1 MSQLKK
7 SISKQALAWTAVFAL
22 VLSVLPYTVA
32 DQNSDEYFESWS
44 YELLD
49 TDGDDQDDTVIFTF
63 DVDTNVSDYAE
74 VEVNM
79 NVIDAN
85 GNYVGG
91 ENEDY
96 EIYWTEND
104 TFQMEWFVDD
114 CYEEDDDGCEA
125 PYDFSFTLYEIDDN
139 GYYYYEDNFSE
150 ADIWLNETTIIPEG
164 IVQVENGVF
173 SDDIDGYHQTSG
185 TSFATPRTAGL
196 LSKIIQNLRFEF
208 NDNSSGADPFTR
220 SGMMINGTN
229 YSLSND
235 DLRDALNR
243 SGWYPSANTWDPT
256 SGTMPISPLAP
267 CTQVGWGVV
276 NESNVEPMI
285 KHLNGTVLLP
295 DRPFDVVQCMEM
307 NQAMRE
313 TYWG

>member
-150 ADIWLNETTIIPEG
+150 ADIWLNETR
-164 IVQVENGVF
+164 V
-173 SDDIDGYHQTSG
+173 
-185 TSFATPRTAGL
+185 
-196 LSKIIQNLRFEF
+196 
-208 NDNSSGADPFTR
+208 R
-220 SGMMINGTN
+220 S
-229 YSLSND
+229 
-235 DLRDALNR
+235 R
-243 SGWYPSANTWDPT
+243 
-256 SGTMPISPLAP
+256 
-267 CTQVGWGVV
+267 
-276 NESNVEPMI
+276 
-285 KHLNGTVLLP
+285 
-295 DRPFDVVQCMEM
+295 
-307 NQAMRE
+307 
-313 TYWG
+313 